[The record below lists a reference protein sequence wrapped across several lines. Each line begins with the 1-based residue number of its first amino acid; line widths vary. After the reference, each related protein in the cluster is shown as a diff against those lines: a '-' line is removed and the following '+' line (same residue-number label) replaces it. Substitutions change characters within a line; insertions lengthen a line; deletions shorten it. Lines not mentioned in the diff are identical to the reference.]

1 MEVGEAQ
8 RLQSLGLGQRLSFAY
23 FRSHTRMEECGKCF
37 GSVPGRW
44 LAFVTMPKRRS
55 SPQFHLGR

>member
-23 FRSHTRMEECGKCF
+23 FRSYTQSRSRAAPARATLAQEHPPMIAAS
-37 GSVPGRW
+37 GSG
-44 LAFVTMPKRRS
+44 
-55 SPQFHLGR
+55 